1 MGKTTNLNIRV
12 DEELKRDA
20 EAIFHELG
28 LSMSSA
34 INIFLRHCVRYGG
47 IPFELRIDNPNAET
61 LAAIDD
67 VNNNRNMSKGYD
79 RVSGL
84 MEDLTADEEAT
95 RISSDREDIV
105 HSLTGIL
112 PGDATL
118 EMAREERLSK
128 NDSFD
133 EEILADLIASGFS
146 GEQLLH
152 EFKAVRRKIRPA
164 VEALLDE
171 ARRAARGEEKAFSN
185 DDILGQDDPKRD

>member
-1 MGKTTNLNIRV
+1 MGKTTNLNIRI
-12 DEELKRDA
+12 DEELKGDA

-47 IPFELRIDNPNAET
+47 IPFELRIGNPNAET

-67 VNNNRNMSKGYD
+67 VNNNRNMSKAYD
-79 RVSGL
+79 RVSEL
-84 MEDLTADEEAT
+84 MEDLTADDDAAT
-95 RISSDREDIV
+95 VSSDRGDIV

-118 EMAREERLSK
+118 EMAREERLCK
-128 NDSFD
+128 NDGFD

-152 EFKAVRRKIRPA
+152 EFKAVRRQIRPA

-171 ARRAARGEEKAFSN
+171 ARRAARGKIEACSHGELI
-185 DDILGQDDPKRD
+185 DQDDPKRD